1 MRPSTSAW
9 AWRSAAIAFSFSG
22 FGRGALAGERGDAA
36 RLLLGLHQR
45 GLGLGDRSLVGHHLD
60 LERTRIDPIQW
71 IAGLHLAALP
81 EQALDHD
88 AGHARPHVGDARRR
102 NAARQLAHHG
112 TRLRLDDDDA
122 DVGVVGLGG

>member
-1 MRPSTSAW
+1 MGLALGRDRLLVLGF
-9 AWRSAAIAFSFSG
+9 RS
-22 FGRGALAGERGDAA
+22 GALAGQRGDAA
-36 RLLLGLHQR
+36 CLLFGLHQGSLRLGER
-45 GLGLGDRSLVGHHLD
+45 GLVGRHLD
-60 LERTRIDPIQW
+60 LERTRIDAVER

-88 AGHARPHVGDARRR
+88 AGHARPHVGDPRRR

-112 TRLRLDDDDA
+112 ARLRLDDDDA